1 MKILTA
7 SLAALV
13 LASSFA
19 SARAEDDRAVAPL
32 TAILQSAGQ
41 ASGGLVESRQAAPIP
56 SSTGSVVIGPAEQAI
71 VDRSTI
77 WSRH

>member
-19 SARAEDDRAVAPL
+19 SARAEDDHASAPL
-32 TAILQSAGQ
+32 TAYLQSIGQ
-41 ASGGLVESRQAAPIP
+41 GGSIAEGRQAAPASNAAV
-56 SSTGSVVIGPAEQAI
+56 SSAVSPAEQVI
-71 VDRSTI
+71 IDRSTI
-77 WSRH
+77 GARR